1 MPGLRMPHQFLSFG
15 AGDGLYGGSVFV
27 WVNYESPFE
36 SNAANLT
43 GCFLV
48 FARSGPV
55 LIVTLQLSLKEF
67 LTRELLRSSRSARH
81 FSVANWGRPSDS
93 SQVLC
98 VLPVAFRRCAS
109 DAVRFVRHQ
118 ALGESMTLT
127 SWPRMARQQLNHI

>member
-1 MPGLRMPHQFLSFG
+1 MPGFRMPHQFLSFG

-36 SNAANLT
+36 LNAANVT

-48 FARSGPV
+48 FARSAPV

-81 FSVANWGRPSDS
+81 FSVANWVS
-93 SQVLC
+93 
-98 VLPVAFRRCAS
+98 RCPLL
-109 DAVRFVRHQ
+109 VEF
-118 ALGESMTLT
+118 ALAT
-127 SWPRMARQQLNHI
+127 RKIALNGWNPTFLMPFIRGI